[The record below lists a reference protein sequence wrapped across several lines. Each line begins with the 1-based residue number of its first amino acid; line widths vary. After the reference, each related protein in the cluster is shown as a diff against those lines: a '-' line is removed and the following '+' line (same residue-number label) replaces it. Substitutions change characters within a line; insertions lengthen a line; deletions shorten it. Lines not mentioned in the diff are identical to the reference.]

1 MRTTL
6 CAVSFSVLSVFAAGA
21 EITLDQAAREM
32 GDRNPELTA
41 ARESINAARARE
53 RAAASP
59 YFPQLSADA
68 QYDRTGADALFRS
81 PGSDRFGL
89 GLDVRQNLFD
99 GFKTQA
105 GVALQRARVESAE
118 AQYRRV
124 AARLWAELKTV
135 YIDLLFA
142 QESLVLAEKIA
153 LRRKNNLDL
162 VQLRFE
168 GGRENK
174 GSYLRIKSAERES
187 LVAVAQARRDVLV
200 ARTRLARTLARDL
213 TDVLTATG
221 TFTTAAAPDAPNLA
235 DLARAT
241 PEFQLAE
248 SGRRAADAGF
258 TSARGEFWPRLD
270 ATLAHRWTGADWA
283 PGTRAWNGG
292 VSLSLPLFTGG
303 ASFQGVRA
311 ARADL
316 KKADADAVQAYHQAY
331 VDLQAAWTA
340 FQNARDNADLQKD
353 LIEAATTRAL
363 IAQGQYTSGLM
374 GFEDWDLIENDLIQ
388 THKQNLVALR
398 GAVRAEAAW
407 ESAQGKGWTP

>member
-1 MRTTL
+1 MRTAL
-6 CAVSFSVLSVFAAGA
+6 CAIVFSTSSVLAAGV
-21 EITLDQAAREM
+21 EISLDQAAREM
-32 GDRNPELTA
+32 MDRNPELAA
-41 ARESINAARARE
+41 ARESLTAARARE

-68 QYDRTGADALFRS
+68 RYDRVGGDAFLRS

-89 GLDVRQNLFD
+89 GLDVRQNLFE

-105 GVALQRARVESAE
+105 GVALQRARVDSAD

-124 AARLWAELKTV
+124 LARLAAELKTA
-135 YIDLLFA
+135 YIELLYA
-142 QESLVLAEKIA
+142 QENQILAEKIA
-153 LRRKNNLDL
+153 ARRRNNLDL

-187 LVAVAQARRDVLV
+187 WVELVQSQRDVRL

-213 TDVLTATG
+213 TDVLIATG
-221 TFTTAAAPDAPNLA
+221 TFSTAVAPEAPRLA

-241 PEFQLAE
+241 PEVQMAE
-248 SGRRAADAGF
+248 ADRRAAEAGF
-258 TSARGEFWPRLD
+258 TSARGEFWPRID
-270 ATLAHRWTGADWA
+270 ATLAHSWTGADWA
-283 PGTRAWNGG
+283 PGDREWNGG
-292 VSLSLPLFTGG
+292 VAVSLPLFTGG

-316 KKADADAVQAYHQAY
+316 KKADAEVFQIFDQTYL
-331 VDLQAAWTA
+331 DLQSTWTA
-340 FQNARDNADLQKD
+340 FQNARDNADLQKEI
-353 LIEAATTRAL
+353 LEAANTRAL

-374 GFEDWDLIENDLIQ
+374 SFEDWDLIENDLIQ
-388 THKQNLVALR
+388 THKQNLAALR
-398 GAVRAEAAW
+398 NAVRAEAAW
-407 ESAQGKGWTP
+407 ESAQGKGWSP

>member
-1 MRTTL
+1 MRTAI
-6 CAVSFSVLSVFAAGA
+6 CAILFSVSSVLAAGV
-21 EITLDQAAREM
+21 EISLDQAAREM
-32 GDRNPELTA
+32 MDRNPELA
-41 ARESINAARARE
+41 AAQESVNAALARQ

-68 QYDRTGADALFRS
+68 QYNRAGGDAILRS

-89 GLDVRQNLFD
+89 GLDVRQNLFE

-105 GVALQRARVESAE
+105 GVALQRARVDSAE

-124 AARLWAELKTV
+124 VARLAAELKTV
-135 YIDLLFA
+135 YIELLFA
-142 QESLVLAEKIA
+142 QDSLILAEKIA
-153 LRRKNNLDL
+153 SRRRNNLDL

-187 LVAVAQARRDVLV
+187 VVGVAQARRDVLV

-213 TDVLTATG
+213 NDVLIATG
-221 TFTTAAAPDAPNLA
+221 TFSTLAPPDGPVLG

-241 PEFQLAE
+241 PEFGLAE
-248 SGRRAADAGF
+248 ADRRAADAGF
-258 TSARGEFWPRLD
+258 TSARGEFWPRVD
-270 ATLAHRWTGADWA
+270 ATLAHRWTGTDWA
-283 PGTRAWNGG
+283 PGTRGWNGG
-292 VSLSLPLFTGG
+292 LSLSLPLFTGG

-311 ARADL
+311 ARAEL
-316 KKADADAVQAYHQAY
+316 QKADADALQAYHQSY

-340 FQNARDNADLQKD
+340 FQNARDNADLQKEI
-353 LIEAATTRAL
+353 LEAANTRAL

-374 GFEDWDLIENDLIQ
+374 SFEDWDLIENDLIQ

-398 GAVRAEAAW
+398 NAVRAEAAW
-407 ESAQGKGWTP
+407 ESAQGKGWSP